1 MFLPRMVLCLL
12 VSLLTLN
19 KPALANN
26 APLRIAVAANFFP
39 VLQQIIPEFEQQQ
52 KVKIQLISGAT
63 GALYQQIVHGA
74 PFDIFLAADSVRPQ
88 LLEQKKLIVTQSRVN
103 YAIGQLALYSASKTS
118 IFTLADLKNLASS
131 KHRFAIANP
140 KIAPY
145 GKAAKASL
153 QYLGL
158 WQTLQPKL
166 ITGMNVGQ
174 TFQQIRSK
182 AVYAGIVAYSQ
193 LKLNHLTGTLLPQQS
208 YPAIAQQL
216 VIVKSTQHPEVAN
229 KFVQFLLSTPIQQK
243 IVQYG
248 YLSPHH
254 NQVTGASH
262 DVD

>member
-1 MFLPRMVLCLL
+1 MFLLRMVLWLL

-19 KPALANN
+19 KPAVAHN

-88 LLEQKKLIVTQSRVN
+88 LLEQKELIIAQSRTS
-103 YAIGQLALYSASKTS
+103 YAIGQLALYSGKTS

-254 NQVTGASH
+254 NQVTGASY